1 MEEVQ
6 TPADTKTSFS
16 QKNLLI
22 AAAAIVLLGIGTGYL
37 VSGKGAVSPAGQKK
51 ILQEVKDGAQKGQ
64 VYGSSDEKSFKDSA
78 EGTLEK
84 GGVDGEGSHK
94 LIREGG
100 ESQTVYLTSSTINLD
115 QLISRKVKVWG
126 QTYKA
131 QKAGWLMDVG
141 RVEIIE

>member
-1 MEEVQ
+1 M
-6 TPADTKTSFS
+6 P
-16 QKNLLI
+16 
-22 AAAAIVLLGIGTGYL
+22 
-37 VSGKGAVSPAGQKK
+37 GQKK
-51 ILQEVKDGAQKGQ
+51 LLLEVKDGSQKGQ

-94 LIREGG
+94 LIRPGG
-100 ESQTVYLTSSTINLD
+100 DSQTVYITSSIINLD
-115 QLISRKVKVWG
+115 QFSGRKVKVWG

-141 RVEIIE
+141 RVEIVE

>member
-6 TPADTKTSFS
+6 TSSAIKTLFS

-22 AAAAIVLLGIGTGYL
+22 GAVAVVLLGIGTGY
-37 VSGKGAVSPAGQKK
+37 VASGKGGAALPGQKK
-51 ILQEVKDGAQKGQ
+51 LLLEVKDGSQKGQ

-94 LIREGG
+94 LIRPGG
-100 ESQTVYLTSSTINLD
+100 DSQTVYITSSIINLD
-115 QLISRKVKVWG
+115 QFSGRKVKVWG

-141 RVEIIE
+141 RVEIVE

>member
-6 TPADTKTSFS
+6 TPAATKTVFS
-16 QKNLLI
+16 QKSLLI
-22 AAAAIVLLGIGTGYL
+22 GAAVIVLLGIGTGYIA
-37 VSGKGAVSPAGQKK
+37 SGKGGAALPGQKK
-51 ILQEVKDGAQKGQ
+51 LLQEVKDGAQKGQ

-78 EGTLEK
+78 EGNLEK

-94 LIREGG
+94 LIRPGG
-100 ESQTVYLTSSTINLD
+100 DSQTVYLTSSTINLD
-115 QLISRKVKVWG
+115 QFSGRKIKVWG

-141 RVEIIE
+141 RVEISE